1 MPVPRLFDIR
11 RPSVASTVEWMTT
24 SRERDVA
31 HQLEPLKIIRFSQRR
46 MISRAV
52 VWRSPG

>member
-11 RPSVASTVEWMTT
+11 RPSVASTVEWMIT
-24 SRERDVA
+24 SSNGTSPMSSIPA
-31 HQLEPLKIIRFSQRR
+31 MIIRATQRK

-52 VWRSPG
+52 ELT

>member
-11 RPSVASTVEWMTT
+11 RPSTASTVEWMIT
-24 SRERDVA
+24 SVNGISPSA
-31 HQLEPLKIIRFSQRR
+31 SMPVQIIRFSQRR

-52 VWRSPG
+52 ELTFPG

>member
-11 RPSVASTVEWMTT
+11 RPSTASTVELMIT
-24 SRERDVA
+24 SVNGISPSRKRPE
-31 HQLEPLKIIRFSQRR
+31 KIIRFSQSL

-52 VWRSPG
+52 TLTLPG